1 MKKKIIQIISILFI
15 FLIGFIIHNLYEW
28 CPNIV
33 TLILSPVNE
42 SVFEHM
48 KMIYTS
54 YIIWIIVKYFILKK
68 YNIKENNFLL
78 KELLTFLFNIA
89 LFLTIYWP
97 IYSKF
102 GENMLV
108 TLTIYL
114 VTIIISQILNYFIEF
129 KKDSNVL
136 NIISL
141 IVIFLIYAFTT
152 YLTYNP
158 PICKLFLDPTNN
170 SYGLNKRVSS
180 KYFNIFIYIYIYF
193 SFFNYFYKPKTIYN

>member
-54 YIIWIIVKYFILKK
+54 YIIWIIIKYFILKK

-78 KELLTFLFNIA
+78 KELLTFLFNIT

-114 VTIIISQILNYFIEF
+114 ISIIISQILNYFIEF

-141 IVIFLIYAFTT
+141 LVIFLIYAFTT

-158 PICKLFLDPTNN
+158 PICKFFLDPTNN
-170 SYGLNKRVSS
+170 SYGLNK
-180 KYFNIFIYIYIYF
+180 
-193 SFFNYFYKPKTIYN
+193 

>member
-54 YIIWIIVKYFILKK
+54 YIIWIIVKHFILKK

-78 KELLTFLFNIA
+78 KELLIFLFNIA

-158 PICKLFLDPTNN
+158 PICKVFLDPTNN
-170 SYGLNKRVSS
+170 SYGLNK
-180 KYFNIFIYIYIYF
+180 
-193 SFFNYFYKPKTIYN
+193 

>member
-1 MKKKIIQIISILFI
+1 MNKKIITIISVIFI

-108 TLTIYL
+108 TLIIYL
-114 VTIIISQILNYFIEF
+114 ISIIISQVLNYFIEF

-158 PICKLFLDPTNN
+158 PICKFFLDPTNN
-170 SYGLNKRVSS
+170 SYGLNK
-180 KYFNIFIYIYIYF
+180 
-193 SFFNYFYKPKTIYN
+193 

>member
-1 MKKKIIQIISILFI
+1 MIFI
-15 FLIGFIIHNLYEW
+15 FLIGFIIHSLYEW

-54 YIIWIIVKYFILKK
+54 YIIWIIIKYFILKK

-78 KELLTFLFNIA
+78 KELLTFLSNIT

-114 VTIIISQILNYFIEF
+114 ISIIISQVLNYFIEF

-141 IVIFLIYAFTT
+141 LVIFLIYAFTT

-158 PICKLFLDPTNN
+158 PICKFFLDPTNN
-170 SYGLNKRVSS
+170 SYGLNK
-180 KYFNIFIYIYIYF
+180 
-193 SFFNYFYKPKTIYN
+193 

>member
-54 YIIWIIVKYFILKK
+54 YIIWIIIKYFILKK

-78 KELLTFLFNIA
+78 KELLTFLFNIT

-114 VTIIISQILNYFIEF
+114 VTIIISQVLNYFMEF

-141 IVIFLIYAFTT
+141 LVIFLIYAFTT

-158 PICKLFLDPTNN
+158 PICKFFLDPTNN
-170 SYGLNKRVSS
+170 SYGLNK
-180 KYFNIFIYIYIYF
+180 
-193 SFFNYFYKPKTIYN
+193 

>member
-68 YNIKENNFLL
+68 YNWDDVAIKTREVLNSLV
-78 KELLTFLFNIA
+78 
-89 LFLTIYWP
+89 
-97 IYSKF
+97 SKK
-102 GENMLV
+102 
-108 TLTIYL
+108 I
-114 VTIIISQILNYFIEF
+114 
-129 KKDSNVL
+129 DSN
-136 NIISL
+136 
-141 IVIFLIYAFTT
+141 
-152 YLTYNP
+152 
-158 PICKLFLDPTNN
+158 
-170 SYGLNKRVSS
+170 
-180 KYFNIFIYIYIYF
+180 
-193 SFFNYFYKPKTIYN
+193 

>member
-1 MKKKIIQIISILFI
+1 MIFI

-78 KELLTFLFNIA
+78 KELLTFLFNIT

-114 VTIIISQILNYFIEF
+114 ISIIISQVLNYFIEF

-158 PICKLFLDPTNN
+158 PICKFFLDPTNN
-170 SYGLNKRVSS
+170 SYGLNK
-180 KYFNIFIYIYIYF
+180 
-193 SFFNYFYKPKTIYN
+193 

>member
-1 MKKKIIQIISILFI
+1 MKKKIIQIISMIFI

-78 KELLTFLFNIA
+78 KELLTF
-89 LFLTIYWP
+89 
-97 IYSKF
+97 
-102 GENMLV
+102 
-108 TLTIYL
+108 
-114 VTIIISQILNYFIEF
+114 
-129 KKDSNVL
+129 
-136 NIISL
+136 
-141 IVIFLIYAFTT
+141 
-152 YLTYNP
+152 YLT
-158 PICKLFLDPTNN
+158 
-170 SYGLNKRVSS
+170 
-180 KYFNIFIYIYIYF
+180 
-193 SFFNYFYKPKTIYN
+193 

>member
-1 MKKKIIQIISILFI
+1 MKKKIITIISILFI

-78 KELLTFLFNIA
+78 KELLTVLFNIT

-114 VTIIISQILNYFIEF
+114 VTIIISQTFNYFIEF

-170 SYGLNKRVSS
+170 SYGLNK
-180 KYFNIFIYIYIYF
+180 
-193 SFFNYFYKPKTIYN
+193 

>member
-28 CPNIV
+28 RPNIV

-54 YIIWIIVKYFILKK
+54 YIIWIIIKYFILKK

-114 VTIIISQILNYFIEF
+114 ISIIISQILNYFIEF

-141 IVIFLIYAFTT
+141 LVIFLIYAFTT

-158 PICKLFLDPTNN
+158 PICKVFLDPTNN
-170 SYGLNKRVSS
+170 SYGLNK
-180 KYFNIFIYIYIYF
+180 
-193 SFFNYFYKPKTIYN
+193 

>member
-1 MKKKIIQIISILFI
+1 MNKKIITIITMIFI

-78 KELLTFLFNIA
+78 KELLTFLFNIT

-114 VTIIISQILNYFIEF
+114 ISIIISQVLNYFIEF

-141 IVIFLIYAFTT
+141 LVIFLIYAFTT

-158 PICKLFLDPTNN
+158 PICKFFLDPTNN
-170 SYGLNKRVSS
+170 SYGLNK
-180 KYFNIFIYIYIYF
+180 
-193 SFFNYFYKPKTIYN
+193 

>member
-1 MKKKIIQIISILFI
+1 MIFI

-78 KELLTFLFNIA
+78 KELLTFLFNIT

-114 VTIIISQILNYFIEF
+114 ISIIISQVLNYFIEF

-141 IVIFLIYAFTT
+141 LVIFLIYAFTT

-158 PICKLFLDPTNN
+158 PICKFFLDPTNN
-170 SYGLNKRVSS
+170 SYGLNK
-180 KYFNIFIYIYIYF
+180 
-193 SFFNYFYKPKTIYN
+193 

>member
-1 MKKKIIQIISILFI
+1 MSKKIITIISIIFI

-54 YIIWIIVKYFILKK
+54 YIIWIIIKYFILKK

-114 VTIIISQILNYFIEF
+114 ISIIISQVLNYFIEF

-152 YLTYNP
+152 YLIYNP
-158 PICKLFLDPTNN
+158 PICKFFLDPTNN
-170 SYGLNKRVSS
+170 SYGLNK
-180 KYFNIFIYIYIYF
+180 
-193 SFFNYFYKPKTIYN
+193 

>member
-1 MKKKIIQIISILFI
+1 MIFI

-54 YIIWIIVKYFILKK
+54 YIIWIIIKYFILKK

-78 KELLTFLFNIA
+78 KELLAFLFNIA

-114 VTIIISQILNYFIEF
+114 ISIIISQVLNYFIEF

-141 IVIFLIYAFTT
+141 LVIFLIYAFTT

-158 PICKLFLDPTNN
+158 PICKFFLDPTNN
-170 SYGLNKRVSS
+170 SYGLNK
-180 KYFNIFIYIYIYF
+180 
-193 SFFNYFYKPKTIYN
+193 

>member
-28 CPNIV
+28 FPNIV

-78 KELLTFLFNIA
+78 KELLTFLFNIT

-114 VTIIISQILNYFIEF
+114 ISIIISQILNYFIEF

-158 PICKLFLDPTNN
+158 PICKFFLDPTNN
-170 SYGLNKRVSS
+170 SYGLNK
-180 KYFNIFIYIYIYF
+180 
-193 SFFNYFYKPKTIYN
+193 

>member
-1 MKKKIIQIISILFI
+1 MNKKRITIISMIFI

-54 YIIWIIVKYFILKK
+54 YIIWIIIKYFILKK

-114 VTIIISQILNYFIEF
+114 ISIIISQVLNYFIEL

-158 PICKLFLDPTNN
+158 PICKFFLDPTNN
-170 SYGLNKRVSS
+170 SYGLNK
-180 KYFNIFIYIYIYF
+180 
-193 SFFNYFYKPKTIYN
+193 

>member
-1 MKKKIIQIISILFI
+1 MIFI

-78 KELLTFLFNIA
+78 KELLTFLFNIT

-158 PICKLFLDPTNN
+158 PICKFFLDPTNN
-170 SYGLNKRVSS
+170 SYGLNK
-180 KYFNIFIYIYIYF
+180 
-193 SFFNYFYKPKTIYN
+193 

>member
-78 KELLTFLFNIA
+78 KELLTFLFNIT

-114 VTIIISQILNYFIEF
+114 VTIIISQVLNYFMEF

-141 IVIFLIYAFTT
+141 LVIFLIYAFTT

-170 SYGLNKRVSS
+170 SYGLNK
-180 KYFNIFIYIYIYF
+180 
-193 SFFNYFYKPKTIYN
+193 

>member
-54 YIIWIIVKYFILKK
+54 YIIWIIIKYFILKK

-78 KELLTFLFNIA
+78 KELLTFLFSIT

-141 IVIFLIYAFTT
+141 LVIFLIYAFTT

-158 PICKLFLDPTNN
+158 PICKFFLDPTNN
-170 SYGLNKRVSS
+170 SYGLNK
-180 KYFNIFIYIYIYF
+180 
-193 SFFNYFYKPKTIYN
+193 

>member
-54 YIIWIIVKYFILKK
+54 YIIWIIIKYFILKK

-78 KELLTFLFNIA
+78 KELLTFLFNIT

-158 PICKLFLDPTNN
+158 PICKVFIDPTNN
-170 SYGLNKRVSS
+170 SYGLNK
-180 KYFNIFIYIYIYF
+180 
-193 SFFNYFYKPKTIYN
+193 

>member
-1 MKKKIIQIISILFI
+1 MNKKIITIISMIFI

-54 YIIWIIVKYFILKK
+54 YIIWIIIKYFILKK

-78 KELLTFLFNIA
+78 KELLTF

-158 PICKLFLDPTNN
+158 PICKFFLDPTNN
-170 SYGLNKRVSS
+170 SYGLNK
-180 KYFNIFIYIYIYF
+180 
-193 SFFNYFYKPKTIYN
+193 

>member
-1 MKKKIIQIISILFI
+1 MKLKKIIINTVIIFLFGFI
-15 FLIGFIIHNLYEW
+15 FHNLFKYL
-28 CPNIV
+28 PIFPV
-33 TLILSPVNE
+33 SIISPVNE
-42 SVFEHM
+42 SIFEHM
-48 KMIYTS
+48 KMNDTS
-54 YIIWIIVKYFILKK
+54 YIIWIIVKHFILKK

-158 PICKLFLDPTNN
+158 PICKVFLDPTNN
-170 SYGLNKRVSS
+170 SYGLNK
-180 KYFNIFIYIYIYF
+180 
-193 SFFNYFYKPKTIYN
+193 

>member
-1 MKKKIIQIISILFI
+1 MNKKIITIISMIFI

-54 YIIWIIVKYFILKK
+54 YIIWIIIKYFILKK

-78 KELLTFLFNIA
+78 KELLTFLFNIT

-114 VTIIISQILNYFIEF
+114 ISIIISQILNYFIEF

-158 PICKLFLDPTNN
+158 PICKFFLDPTNN
-170 SYGLNKRVSS
+170 SYGLNK
-180 KYFNIFIYIYIYF
+180 
-193 SFFNYFYKPKTIYN
+193 

>member
-78 KELLTFLFNIA
+78 KELLTFLFNIT

-170 SYGLNKRVSS
+170 SYGLNK
-180 KYFNIFIYIYIYF
+180 
-193 SFFNYFYKPKTIYN
+193 

>member
-1 MKKKIIQIISILFI
+1 MIFI

-54 YIIWIIVKYFILKK
+54 YIIWIIIKHFILKK

-78 KELLTFLFNIA
+78 KELLTFLFNIT

-114 VTIIISQILNYFIEF
+114 ATIIISQILNYFIEF

-158 PICKLFLDPTNN
+158 PICKFFLDPTNN
-170 SYGLNKRVSS
+170 SYGLNK
-180 KYFNIFIYIYIYF
+180 
-193 SFFNYFYKPKTIYN
+193 

>member
-1 MKKKIIQIISILFI
+1 MIFI

-97 IYSKF
+97 IYSEF

-170 SYGLNKRVSS
+170 SYGLNK
-180 KYFNIFIYIYIYF
+180 
-193 SFFNYFYKPKTIYN
+193 

>member
-1 MKKKIIQIISILFI
+1 MKKKIIQIISMIFI

-78 KELLTFLFNIA
+78 KELLTFLFNIT

-114 VTIIISQILNYFIEF
+114 VTIIISQVLNYFMEF

-141 IVIFLIYAFTT
+141 LVIFLIYAFTT

-170 SYGLNKRVSS
+170 SYGLNK
-180 KYFNIFIYIYIYF
+180 
-193 SFFNYFYKPKTIYN
+193 

>member
-1 MKKKIIQIISILFI
+1 MNKKIITIISMIFI

-54 YIIWIIVKYFILKK
+54 YIIWIIIKYFILKK

-114 VTIIISQILNYFIEF
+114 ISIIISQVLNYFIEF

-141 IVIFLIYAFTT
+141 LVIFLIYAFTT

-158 PICKLFLDPTNN
+158 PICKFFLDPTNN
-170 SYGLNKRVSS
+170 SYGLNK
-180 KYFNIFIYIYIYF
+180 
-193 SFFNYFYKPKTIYN
+193 

>member
-1 MKKKIIQIISILFI
+1 MIFI

-78 KELLTFLFNIA
+78 KELLTFLFNII

-114 VTIIISQILNYFIEF
+114 ISIIISQVLNYFIEF

-158 PICKLFLDPTNN
+158 PICKFFLDPTNN
-170 SYGLNKRVSS
+170 SYGLNK
-180 KYFNIFIYIYIYF
+180 
-193 SFFNYFYKPKTIYN
+193 

>member
-1 MKKKIIQIISILFI
+1 MISI

-54 YIIWIIVKYFILKK
+54 YIIWIIIKYFILKK

-114 VTIIISQILNYFIEF
+114 ISIIISQILNYFIEF
-129 KKDSNVL
+129 KKDLNVL

-141 IVIFLIYAFTT
+141 LVIFLIYAFTT

-158 PICKLFLDPTNN
+158 PICKFFLDPTNN
-170 SYGLNKRVSS
+170 SYGLNK
-180 KYFNIFIYIYIYF
+180 
-193 SFFNYFYKPKTIYN
+193 

>member
-1 MKKKIIQIISILFI
+1 MIFI

-54 YIIWIIVKYFILKK
+54 YIIWIIIKYFILKK

-78 KELLTFLFNIA
+78 KELLTFLFNIT

-114 VTIIISQILNYFIEF
+114 ISIIISQILNYFIEF

-158 PICKLFLDPTNN
+158 PICKFFLDPTNN
-170 SYGLNKRVSS
+170 SYGLNK
-180 KYFNIFIYIYIYF
+180 
-193 SFFNYFYKPKTIYN
+193 

>member
-89 LFLTIYWP
+89 LLLKIYWP
-97 IYSKF
+97 IYSKL

-158 PICKLFLDPTNN
+158 PICKFFLDPTNN
-170 SYGLNKRVSS
+170 SYGLNK
-180 KYFNIFIYIYIYF
+180 
-193 SFFNYFYKPKTIYN
+193 

>member
-1 MKKKIIQIISILFI
+1 MIFI

-54 YIIWIIVKYFILKK
+54 YIIWIIIKHFILKK

-78 KELLTFLFNIA
+78 KELLTFLFNIT

-114 VTIIISQILNYFIEF
+114 ISIIISQVLNYFIEF

-141 IVIFLIYAFTT
+141 LVIFLIYAFTT

-158 PICKLFLDPTNN
+158 PICKFFLDPTND
-170 SYGLNKRVSS
+170 SYGLNK
-180 KYFNIFIYIYIYF
+180 
-193 SFFNYFYKPKTIYN
+193 